1 MMISQWG
8 LTACA
13 ACVWAGV
20 DNAWVQEKLKARKMQ
35 YTPSVARY
43 TNLASRTIGA
53 LNCIARYCG
62 RVTRVK
68 NTGIAAS

>member
-1 MMISQWG
+1 
-8 LTACA
+8 
-13 ACVWAGV
+13 V